1 MNIELA
7 SFRGRGA
14 ALISLHR
21 RAERLLASVPKSLP
35 LLALRVGLAIPFFKS
50 GLTKWDGF
58 LTLSTGARYLFEQEF
73 KLHIFGNQFPYPMP
87 LTMAAAAGIAELVLP
102 ILLVLGLFTRY
113 AALGLLA
120 MTAVIQL
127 TIPDGWANFHLPWA
141 AMALTLVVYG
151 GGRIALDPL
160 VEMRRD

>member
-1 MNIELA
+1 MTTDLA
-7 SFRGRGA
+7 SPRSLSA
-14 ALISLHR
+14 ALASLHR
-21 RAERLLASVPKSLP
+21 RAERLLASIPQSLP
-35 LLALRVGLAIPFFKS
+35 LLALRVALAIPFFRS

-58 LTLSTGARYLFEQEF
+58 LTLSPGARYLFEQEF
-73 KLHIFGNQFPYPMP
+73 KLHIFDSQFPYPMP

-102 ILLVLGLFTRY
+102 VLLMLGLFTRY

-141 AMALTLVVYG
+141 AMALTLVVNG

-160 VEMRRD
+160 VKLRRE

>member
-1 MNIELA
+1 MIVELA
-7 SFRGRGA
+7 SSRSRGA
-14 ALISLHR
+14 VLVSLHHG
-21 RAERLLASVPKSLP
+21 AERLLASIPQSLP
-35 LLALRVGLAIPFFKS
+35 LLALRIGLAVPFFKS

-87 LTMAAAAGIAELVLP
+87 LTMAAAAGIAELVFP
-102 ILLVLGLFTRY
+102 VLLVLGIFTRY

-160 VEMRRD
+160 VKLRRD